1 MFVIYETRFL
11 NRAWKRPDDTI
22 NQHVKFH
29 KAEDL
34 RKGNKP
40 CACFHFESCADA
52 SFDLH
57 TVCYF
62 YLCRGLKITVA
73 KNVVLFTKSV
83 CVILHSF
90 KFHSVCHLCVYI
102 NQNKL
107 KKLETNLDRSMK
119 AEIRLSCFYSPLSCQ
134 MGKLV
139 YWECDVGIGW
149 PPLTCSAI

>member
-1 MFVIYETRFL
+1 MFHELSAHIQTKNMNGNHIENHAVFFNLAKTLFIELWRFYYFINPFFFKIMFLIYETRFL

-62 YLCRGLKITVA
+62 YLYRGLKITVA

-102 NQNKL
+102 NQNK
-107 KKLETNLDRSMK
+107 
-119 AEIRLSCFYSPLSCQ
+119 
-134 MGKLV
+134 
-139 YWECDVGIGW
+139 
-149 PPLTCSAI
+149 